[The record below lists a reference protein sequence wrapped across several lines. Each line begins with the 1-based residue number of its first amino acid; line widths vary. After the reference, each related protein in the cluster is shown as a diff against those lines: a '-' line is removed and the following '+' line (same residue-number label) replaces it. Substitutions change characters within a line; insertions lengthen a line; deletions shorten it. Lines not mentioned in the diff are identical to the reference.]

1 MKKISSILAGLV
13 LGMTPTLGI
22 SKVAIAGCNFHG
34 CSEVPGVECNFHG
47 CPIPPNG
54 GECNFHGCP
63 APTSVSKPVE
73 NPTQQPSQ
81 QIIITPQPQAQPQTP
96 QTESVADCITKILQI
111 DNNRYE
117 GPDYSKEEAREICT
131 GS

>member
-13 LGMTPTLGI
+13 LGIAPTLGI
-22 SKVAIAGCNFHG
+22 SKVAVAGCNFHG
-34 CSEVPGVECNFHG
+34 CSQVPGVECNFHG

-63 APTSVSKPVE
+63 APAPAPVPKPVE
-73 NPTQQPSQ
+73 NPTQQPSPP
-81 QIIITPQPQAQPQTP
+81 TTVPPQSQAQPP
-96 QTESVADCITKILQI
+96 QTESVADCLTKIRQI
-111 DNNRYE
+111 DEDGNEY
-117 GPDYSKEEAREICT
+117 PDYTKQEAREICT